1 MNNNK
6 TVFFAIGVLL
16 IILGVFMFIPFFV
29 QWIFDEKNSTFLST
43 SAITIFIG
51 ILFVL
56 TNIQENKKLN
66 LQQAFLLTTLSWLS
80 IAIFGCLPFILSD
93 LNLSFVDS
101 FFESMSGITTTGS
114 TIITDL
120 NNAPKDILIWR
131 AILQWLGGIGV
142 IVMAITILP
151 LLNIG
156 GMQLFRMESSDTA
169 EKILPRTREVTLI
182 ISSIYLVLTLF
193 CGISYNLSGMNIFDS
208 TTHAMTTIA
217 TGGFSNYSNSIG
229 YFENPKIEIVSII
242 FIILGS
248 IPFIA
253 YLKFI
258 KGNKKIFFQD
268 VQIKGLIYILA
279 ISVLL
284 MFLYLLFQNKE
295 YSLIENLRISAFNVV
310 SILSGTGYV
319 PSDFSLWG
327 KFPLMFFL
335 FLMFIGGCAGSTT
348 CGIKIFR
355 FQILGIF
362 ILNQIKKLVYPHGI
376 FSVKYNNEKIS
387 NTFIYSVTTFIFLYF
402 FIFFI
407 LAALLSLNG
416 LDFVTALSGAASAI
430 SNVGPGLG
438 DVIGPNGNYFELPN
452 FSKLSLSFGMLLG
465 RLELF
470 AVLVLFFPTF
480 WKDKFKLGY
489 LWKYTKN
496 NLCQKAFQFIL
507 IDEWYGF
514 FC

>member
-6 TVFFAIGVLL
+6 TVFFAIGILL
-16 IILGVFMFIPFFV
+16 IILGAFMLIPFFV
-29 QWIFDEKNSTFLST
+29 QWIYDEKNNTFLS
-43 SAITIFIG
+43 SASITIFIG
-51 ILFVL
+51 VLFVL
-56 TNIQENKKLN
+56 TNLQENKKLN

-80 IAIFGCLPFILSD
+80 IALFGCLPFLLSE

-114 TIITDL
+114 TIITNLD
-120 NNAPKDILIWR
+120 NAPKDILIWR

-182 ISSIYLVLTLF
+182 ISSIYFALTLF
-193 CGISYNLSGMNIFDS
+193 CGFSYKLSGMNIFDS

-217 TGGFSNYSNSIG
+217 TGGFSNYSSSIG
-229 YFENPKIEIVSII
+229 HFQNPKIEIISII

-253 YLKFI
+253 YLKFV
-258 KGNKKIFFQD
+258 KGDKKIFFKD

-284 MFLYLLFQNKE
+284 MFLYLISQNKE
-295 YSLIENLRISAFNVV
+295 YSLVENLRISTFNVV

-319 PSDFSLWG
+319 TSDFSLWG

-362 ILNQIKKLVYPHGI
+362 ILNQIKKLVYPHGV
-376 FSVKYNNEKIS
+376 FAVKYNNEKIS
-387 NTFIYSVTTFIFLYF
+387 DTFMYSVATFIFLYF

-407 LAALLSLNG
+407 LSALLSLNG
-416 LDFVTALSGAASAI
+416 LDFITALSGAASAI

-438 DVIGPNGNYFELPN
+438 DVIGPNGNYYELPN

-480 WKDKFKLGY
+480 WK
-489 LWKYTKN
+489 N
-496 NLCQKAFQFIL
+496 
-507 IDEWYGF
+507 
-514 FC
+514 